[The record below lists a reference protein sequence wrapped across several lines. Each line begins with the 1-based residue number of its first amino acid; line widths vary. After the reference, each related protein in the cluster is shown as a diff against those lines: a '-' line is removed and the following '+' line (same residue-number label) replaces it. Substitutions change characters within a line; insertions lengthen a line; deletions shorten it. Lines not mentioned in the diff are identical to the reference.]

1 MSTSDHTTSLAAQSL
16 TTRRGF
22 ITASGCICLAAV
34 VASARP
40 HAALADATE
49 GQVGDATPTSVTDMG
64 GTAVELPDAVSS
76 YADTWADHA
85 SIDIVLD
92 GAKGLVATP
101 VSRDT
106 HPWMYEMCPNMKN
119 AATIPAHQDA
129 SAEAASV
136 ADQGPQ
142 LAFAKGDAL
151 RKALEEQGIPLV
163 DCSFATFDQMAQ
175 SIELSAQIIGK
186 GAQVNAQKY
195 TDALTKVLDA
205 VKQQTDTVDE
215 SDRPTVLYGPSV
227 ATGVV
232 AGAGTIA
239 DEWLSAA
246 GAANANTGDA
256 GTADAPCAV
265 EDLAALNPDYIL
277 TATPGEAQ
285 AIMDSKEW
293 AQTAA
298 VKNKHVYTNPAGA
311 SPWGEPGAELLLQ
324 VQWAAAVI
332 HPDLFKDFDEEQ
344 AVEDFYKEYFNYELD
359 KDQVKLIL
367 SAEPPTAQK

>member
-1 MSTSDHTTSLAAQSL
+1 M
-16 TTRRGF
+16 
-22 ITASGCICLAAV
+22 
-34 VASARP
+34 
-40 HAALADATE
+40 
-49 GQVGDATPTSVTDMG
+49 
-64 GTAVELPDAVSS
+64 ELPDAVSS

-151 RKALEEQGIPLV
+151 RKALEEQSIPLV

-265 EDLAALNPDYIL
+265 ENLAALNPDYIL

>member
-195 TDALTKVLDA
+195 TDALTKMLDA
-205 VKQQTDTVDE
+205 IKQQTDTVDE

-246 GAANANTGDA
+246 GAAKRQHRRLRDRRRPVRRRGPGRPQPRLHPHGNPRRGTGHH
-256 GTADAPCAV
+256 G
-265 EDLAALNPDYIL
+265 LQGMGPD
-277 TATPGEAQ
+277 Q
-285 AIMDSKEW
+285 SR
-293 AQTAA
+293 
-298 VKNKHVYTNPAGA
+298 
-311 SPWGEPGAELLLQ
+311 
-324 VQWAAAVI
+324 
-332 HPDLFKDFDEEQ
+332 
-344 AVEDFYKEYFNYELD
+344 
-359 KDQVKLIL
+359 
-367 SAEPPTAQK
+367 